1 MIKYITLILTLAAF
15 SLYSQSNYSISG
27 TVIDTDGLPQIG
39 ASIALHNPKDSSI
52 ITGGVTRVGGNFK
65 FDAKAGSYYIRITS
79 IGMEPKVLDNIIINA
94 DMKLGVIKIA
104 QSSVL
109 TDEVLVTAEKSIME
123 LKLDKRIYNV
133 DKDASNIGRNGS
145 EILDNIPSVNVDPD
159 GAVSLRG
166 SGNVQILLN
175 GKQSGLVSNDPASI
189 RQLMGDMIEKIE
201 IITNPSARYDAQG
214 EVGII
219 NIVLKKKQEG
229 GYNGNF
235 ELRTGYPDNH
245 GVSVTSNYRSE
256 SMNLFGT
263 VGANYRNS
271 PGKGTT
277 DQTFYNYNTYN
288 YTHTD
293 LKRNRGG
300 LNTNVSIGSDFYL
313 DDENTLTFAGNLRLG
328 DNENNS
334 DLKYTDYL
342 PNGDVYQL
350 TSRNEDETESKNDIE
365 LNLTYEKIFGG
376 NKDHK
381 LKFDS
386 RYEQNKDIED
396 SDILELSSLSNS
408 DLKQK
413 TYNLEFERNQL
424 YQLDY
429 VYPFS
434 DNGKFEAGAKANL
447 RKIDNDYWVKQD
459 SGNGLD
465 YLDGYNNNF
474 VYYENIIAAYVM
486 AGNQIGDF
494 GWQFGV
500 RSEYSDITTEL
511 LKTDYKNNRDYVNF
525 FPSAHFNYKVGELN
539 SLQASYSSRIQRP
552 WFRRLMPFSSFT
564 NSRNMWGGNPDLN
577 PEYTDSYELGY
588 LLNWETGSLLSNVY
602 YRHGTDIIQSVTY
615 IDTMGITQIRPSNIG
630 TQNSI
635 GVEFNVSQDITKWW
649 NTTAN
654 FNFYT
659 SKITG
664 NESIYN
670 LNSDYVSW
678 NTRVSSKINYSGYN
692 FQVTANYRAP
702 QDNPQGKTL
711 SMWWLDFGL
720 STDILDKNGTLT
732 LSGQD
737 IFSGR
742 IWRSEVNGEYFSRKN
757 DFQWRAGQVTLTF
770 NYRINQAKQRPK
782 PVFDGDGGGEGM

>member
-79 IGMEPKVLDNIIINA
+79 IGMEPKVLDNINLKD

-145 EILDNIPSVNVDPD
+145 EILDNIPSVNVDPE
-159 GAVSLRG
+159 GNVSLRG

-245 GVSVTSNYRSE
+245 GASITSNYRSE

-277 DQTFYNYNTYN
+277 EQTFYNYDTYN
-288 YTHTD
+288 YTYTD
-293 LKRNRGG
+293 LKRNRAG
-300 LNTNVSIGSDFYL
+300 LNTNLSIGSDFYL

-328 DNENNS
+328 DNDNKT

-342 PNGDVYQL
+342 PNGDQYQL
-350 TSRNEDETESKNDIE
+350 TTRNEDQTESNNDIE

-386 RYEQNKDIED
+386 RYEQNKDVED
-396 SDILELSSLSNS
+396 SDILQLSSLSNS

-434 DNGKFEAGAKANL
+434 ADGKFEAGAKANL

-486 AGNQIGDF
+486 AGDQIGGF

-511 LKTDYKNNRDYVNF
+511 LRTDYKNHRDYVNF

-564 NSRNMWGGNPDLN
+564 NSRNMWGGNPNLN

-615 IDTMGITQIRPSNIG
+615 IDSMGVTQIRPSNIG

-649 NTTAN
+649 NTSAN

-742 IWRSEVNGEYFSRKN
+742 IWRSEVNGESFSRKN

-782 PVFDGDGGGEGM
+782 PVFDGDGGEGM